1 MWRHYVYLHRKATD
15 GSVFYVGKGTER
27 NGRTTPLYSR
37 SRDHKKRNRYWVR
50 SAAKYGLIVEIHA
63 MCIDDEASQEL
74 EKALIATYGKAA
86 NGGQLCNMTDGG
98 DGHAGLSPS
107 EETRRKVSDANKGA
121 KRTLA
126 QRMAISKAQKGVKN
140 SKEQNEA
147 HSRRMSGAGNHWYG
161 RTPSEETLRKRSES
175 MRGKLAGSKHP
186 FYGKKRPGVSA
197 KLSGGKSYMAKPVID
212 TVSGARYAC
221 SKDAAN
227 AAGVSPQSLSR
238 WLNGVRHNPTN
249 LRFA

>member
-1 MWRHYVYLHRKATD
+1 MWRHYVYLHKKATN
-15 GSVFYVGKGTER
+15 GSVFYVGNGTEK

-37 SRDHKKRNRYWVR
+37 SRDRKNRNKYWVR
-50 SAAKYGLIVEIHA
+50 SVAKHGLIVEIYS
-63 MCIDDEASQEL
+63 MCIDDEAAQEL
-74 EKALIATYGKAA
+74 EKALIAMYGKVSD
-86 NGGQLCNMTDGG
+86 GGQLCNMTDGG
-98 DGHAGLSPS
+98 DGQAGLSPS
-107 EETRRKVSDANKGA
+107 EETRRKISEANKGVT
-121 KRTLA
+121 RTPAQKLAVSMA
-126 QRMAISKAQKGVKN
+126 QRGVRN

-147 HSRRMSGAGNHWYG
+147 NSRRMSGSGNHRYG
-161 RTPSEETLRKRSES
+161 TIPSEETLRKRSES

-212 TVSGARYAC
+212 TVSGVRYAC
-221 SKDAAN
+221 SKDAAK

-238 WLNGVRHNPTN
+238 WLKGVRPNPTN